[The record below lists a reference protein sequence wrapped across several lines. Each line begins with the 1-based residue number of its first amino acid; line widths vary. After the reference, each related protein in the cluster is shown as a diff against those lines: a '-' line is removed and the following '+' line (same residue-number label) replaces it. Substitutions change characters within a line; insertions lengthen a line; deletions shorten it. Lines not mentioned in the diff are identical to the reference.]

1 MSLRSKAARFKDADR
16 RVQRSNTAQPSNNLA
31 ASASR
36 TLEEIS
42 VSTHGETR
50 STAFLP
56 PLLEKVAPQTSQP
69 SHPRATLSNI
79 EVKEPA
85 VSSTKQEP
93 APSQTTALINEF
105 EAALPRLIALVFE
118 ATVKTEGLE
127 EQCECGD
134 GRRTVTCRDCV
145 LYPLTCVRCFA
156 SSHKHHPL
164 HWAEA
169 WNPEARCFERKDIS
183 ELLPLASATPFTVD
197 LGHSGANCNAHS
209 SPIPMTLVDVNG
221 IHKANVRFCTCHGIH
236 ERVSQLVKSGFF
248 PATLT
253 QPRTAFSFSV
263 LRQFHLVQLE
273 GKMSAYDFCST
284 LRRLSDNV
292 FTDEIPDVY
301 PQFVVVMQIWRVLA
315 ATRRLG
321 QAHDIDTLLPHRQAK
336 NLVVHCPVCP
346 EPTLNI
352 EAGSATLPMAFRH
365 LNQLQ
370 LTADGNHH
378 ANQYMK
384 NTDPLSR
391 SVFKGRAY
399 FPDEDMYHAYLGSL
413 GPNETE
419 KSTCSHLNAAEKQ
432 DRKKFKRMRVTGV
445 VKIDCAHLFV
455 KAMVDL
461 QLGERFANTDYA
473 LLRALQLYKMPESQL
488 PSPPLALP
496 GPSAATV
503 PSQQQPPQPPPAT
516 WKSAYSD
523 IVLSYDIAC
532 GYARNLSQ
540 RATRN
545 FAPSLEAYVAGIRT
559 IIPAVHV
566 QNHQDSCMY
575 TYGHAYTSNIGH
587 FHGETAE
594 QYWAELNQLG
604 PQVRQ
609 MNNGHRQDVIND
621 ANGDWNWKKLR
632 QIHSTLE
639 DEIMNARSLYYQ
651 HRMSFYSLTVLH
663 LTRVSEWDKLDRDA
677 RRQVGKD
684 IECVYSHSKRKI
696 PSQQSIFDAL
706 LTKGSHSLKL
716 PPSLSGSS
724 TVKDISLFVNEGLSI
739 QIAQHDLKMKILMN
753 EKHPMASLEKE
764 IQGDS
769 KKLQNRIDK
778 WRSEQKLYT
787 PLVLDDVNRQV
798 AKSTPIS
805 SEILYLPSDY
815 DSKKRQD
822 LGLDFLVQIESE
834 LREGLAFDTIMSIQ
848 QYVKTLDALWL
859 HKRSD
864 CRGQDQ
870 HTRAA
875 AQIERVTARRQ
886 ALIDQYNMN
895 RSAMISLGLSTHA
908 RSFPHLRIED
918 TERPATKLKRSI
930 GDSKKVKN
938 ILGTGIQT
946 SNPSKHSSSN
956 STRHEGRMDI
966 ASSQAKA
973 MLSQVDSGL
982 LKTMSVNDGW
992 IWRLGTIGKL
1002 TDEQIREWE
1011 EEGDKVA
1018 WFRAEAEMERWREQW
1033 EIKLVEC
1040 IRCTRSFRRMS
1051 DTWEKLSSTPGMA
1064 LSQSIFANKQA
1075 HMFRRLAEK
1084 VEAVF
1089 TRIQTDEPTGYREG
1103 ELLLDY
1109 IKRHRSIELS
1119 NFHDS
1124 YRFCESN

>member
-31 ASASR
+31 PSASR

-50 STAFLP
+50 STASLP
-56 PLLEKVAPQTSQP
+56 PLLEKVAPRTSQP
-69 SHPRATLSNI
+69 SHPSATPSNI
-79 EVKEPA
+79 EVKEP
-85 VSSTKQEP
+85 SITTKEEP
-93 APSQTTALINEF
+93 ARSQTTALINEF
-105 EAALPRLIALVFE
+105 EAALPKLMALVFE
-118 ATVKTEGLE
+118 ATVKTDGLE
-127 EQCECGD
+127 EECKCGH
-134 GRRTVTCRDCV
+134 GRRTITCRDCT
-145 LYPLTCVRCFA
+145 LYPLTCVQCFA
-156 SSHKHHPL
+156 TAHKHHPL
-164 HWAEA
+164 HWAEV

-183 ELLPLASATPFTVD
+183 DVLPLKSTTPFTVD
-197 LGHSGANCNAHS
+197 LGHSGTDCSSHS
-209 SPIPMTLVDVNG
+209 LPIPMTLVDVNG

-263 LRQFHLVQLE
+263 LRQFHLIQLE

-301 PQFVVVMQIWRVLA
+301 PQFIVVMQIWRVLA

-321 QAHDIDTLLPHRQAK
+321 QAHNIDTLLLHRRAN

-352 EAGSATLPMAFRH
+352 DAGSVALPTAFRH

-384 NTDPLSR
+384 NTDPLSC
-391 SVFKGRAY
+391 SLFKGRAY
-399 FPDEDMYHAYLGSL
+399 FPDEDPYQAYLNSL

-445 VKIDCAHLFV
+445 VKIDCSHLFV

-473 LLRALQLYKMPESQL
+473 LLRALQFYKTPHSPS
-488 PSPPLALP
+488 PSPPKALL
-496 GPSAATV
+496 GPSGALV
-503 PSQQQPPQPPPAT
+503 PSQKEPPQPPPAT
-516 WKSAYSD
+516 WKSPYSD

-532 GYARNLSQ
+532 GYARNLSE

-632 QIHSTLE
+632 QMHSTLD
-639 DEIMNARSLYYQ
+639 DEILNARNMYYQ

-663 LTRVSEWDKLDRDA
+663 LARVLEWDKLDRDA
-677 RRQVGKD
+677 RKQVGKD

-706 LTKGSHSLKL
+706 LAKRSYSLDL
-716 PPSLSGSS
+716 PPSLSGS
-724 TVKDISLFVNEGLSI
+724 TTLKDISLFVNEGISI
-739 QIAQHDLKMKILMN
+739 QISQHDLKMKIFMN

-764 IQGDS
+764 IQADS
-769 KKLQNRIDK
+769 KKLQKRVDK

-787 PLVLDDVNRQV
+787 PLVLDDVKSQV
-798 AKSTPIS
+798 SRNTPIS

-815 DSKKRQD
+815 DSKRRHD
-822 LGLDFLVQIESE
+822 LGLDFLIQIESE

-886 ALIDQYNMN
+886 ALIDQYNTN

-908 RSFPHLRIED
+908 RSFPPLRVED

-930 GDSKKVKN
+930 GDSRKVKN
-938 ILGTGIQT
+938 ILGTGIHT
-946 SNPSKHSSSN
+946 SSNPTRPKGNKAISSSQG
-956 STRHEGRMDI
+956 TTE
-966 ASSQAKA
+966 
-973 MLSQVDSGL
+973 LSHVDSGL

-1040 IRCTRSFRRMS
+1040 VRCIRSFRKMS
-1051 DTWEKLSSTPGMA
+1051 ETWKKLSLSAGMA

-1075 HMFRRLAEK
+1075 HMFKRLADK

-1089 TRIQTDEPTGYREG
+1089 TRVQKNEPTEYREG
-1103 ELLLDY
+1103 EPFLDY

-1124 YRFCESN
+1124 YR